1 MFDTIRNHQ
10 KILQFILLV
19 LILPAFVFFG
29 VSSYSRNNTKEETVA
44 EVGGQKIT
52 RQEYDRAIS
61 AQLQQMRQMF
71 GGQIDPAMLD
81 TPEMRKNV
89 LANLITQ
96 KTLQADAQAQR
107 MSGSLAQV
115 EAVIRSNPGLAKPD
129 GTIDIAQLKEILGR
143 QGKSLEGFQQEMQR
157 DLGAQLKPEAIGSTA
172 FTPASVAENL
182 VKLAE
187 EVREVRE
194 LKFLAKDFESKVTPT
209 AEQLKSYYDGHAS
222 QFQIAESAKVEYVV
236 FSADAFSK
244 QVVLNPE
251 DVKTF
256 YEQNKARF
264 GTKEERQASHIL
276 IKTDAGKDTAK
287 TKATALLEQV
297 RKDPSKFAELAKANS
312 QDPGS
317 GAQGGDL
324 GFFQRESMVKPFA
337 DAAFTMKQGDISDL
351 VESEFGYHII
361 RLTAVKAESVRPFA
375 EVKAELEAD
384 LLKQQTQKKFSE
396 SAQQFT
402 DSVYEQAESFKP
414 VVEKFK
420 LSTQTQEA
428 LPRTGLPKP
437 QAGAPAP
444 APGSAAAIFTS
455 PKLLAALFSEDSIK
469 RKRNTDAVEIAPG
482 TLVSARILEYTPAK
496 TKAQQAV
503 TAELTAAVKQ
513 QEAMRLAKEA
523 GESRLK
529 LATSD
534 AGFGPVQTLSRST
547 QAKVAGTALEAIYRA
562 PRGKLPATIGVEVPG
577 EGYALYQIVAV
588 KAGEG
593 EEVTKRREQALTQ
606 LGRSSAGAEL
616 FSFVNALKLRY
627 PAVIAAGTEPKD
639 KDAAAKAAPAP
650 ANAK

>member
-52 RQEYDRAIS
+52 KQEYDRALS
-61 AQLQQMRQMF
+61 AQLAQMRQMF
-71 GGQIDPAMLD
+71 GGQIDPSVLD

-89 LANLITQ
+89 LATLVTQ
-96 KTLQADAQAQR
+96 KTLQADAHAQR
-107 MSGSLAQV
+107 LSGSLAQV
-115 EAVIRSNPGLAKPD
+115 EAIIRSNPGLSKPD
-129 GTIDIAQLKEILGR
+129 GTIDIQQLKEILGR

-157 DLGAQLKPEAIGSTA
+157 DLGAQLKPDAIGNTA
-172 FTPASVAENL
+172 FTPTSVAEQL

-194 LKFLAKDFESKVTPT
+194 LKVLAKDFEAKVTPT
-209 AEQLKSYYDGHAS
+209 ADQLKAYYDGHAS
-222 QFQIAESAKVEYVV
+222 QFKIAESAKIEYVV
-236 FSADAFSK
+236 FSAEAFSK
-244 QVVLNPE
+244 QVTLNPE
-251 DVKTF
+251 EVKTF

-276 IKTDAGKDTAK
+276 IKLDAGKDAAK
-287 TKATALLEQV
+287 TKAAALLDQV
-297 RKDPSKFAELAKANS
+297 RKDPSKFAEVAKANS

-337 DAAFTMKQGDISDL
+337 DAAFALKQGEISDL
-351 VESEFGYHII
+351 VESEFGFHII
-361 RLTAVKAESVRPFA
+361 RLTAVKPEAIRPFA

-384 LLKQQTQKKFSE
+384 LLKQQAQKKFSE

-402 DSVYEQAESFKP
+402 DLVYEQAESFKP

-420 LSTQTQEA
+420 LTTQVLDA
-428 LPRTGLPKP
+428 LPRNGLPKG
-437 QAGAPAP
+437 QSDA
-444 APGSAAAIFTS
+444 SSIFAS
-455 PKLLAALFSEDSIK
+455 PKLLAAVFSEESIK
-469 RKRNTDAVEIAPG
+469 RKRNTDAVEISPG
-482 TLVSARILEYTPAK
+482 LLVSARILDYTPAK
-496 TKAQQAV
+496 TKPQDAV
-503 TAELTAAVKQ
+503 TAELTAAVKL

-523 GESRLK
+523 GEARLK
-529 LATSD
+529 AAASD
-534 AGFGPVQTLSRST
+534 AGFGATQSLTRSG
-547 QAKVAGTALEAIYRA
+547 QVKLPAPAVEAIYRA
-562 PRGKLPATIGVEVPG
+562 PRAKLPVTVGVELPS

-593 EEVTKRREQALTQ
+593 DEVAKRREQALAQ
-606 LGRSSAGAEL
+606 LGRSSAGVEL
-616 FSFVNALKLRY
+616 FSFINALKARY
-627 PAVIAAGTEPKD
+627 PATMTALNPAQV
-639 KDAAAKAAPAP
+639 APV
-650 ANAK
+650 K